1 MKLCGIGV
9 INHSPIQCNL
19 ITWSLNFFIPFS
31 HFFSL
36 SLSFTTIIV
45 SYQPLIRI
53 CFNLSRLAFLTN
65 NLDVAVV
72 VGSIALHFLPS
83 FPPVFLQK
91 LHFEMNAHKWIWS
104 SNGGVSNVAFLFAI
118 WSKQRCNSNE
128 SPFILCTVIPKDFF
142 LPQWYF
148 WIERCLWDWFMWL
161 ILTSAI

>member
-1 MKLCGIGV
+1 MQSYHMIIELL
-9 INHSPIQCNL
+9 HSFLPL
-19 ITWSLNFFIPFS
+19 
-31 HFFSL
+31 FSL
-36 SLSFTTIIV
+36 SLSLTTIIV

-128 SPFILCTVIPKDFF
+128 SPFILCTVIPKDFSLF
-142 LPQWYF
+142 LPQWSF